1 MPDIFYVVKFFKNP
15 KNRKMFLQKP
25 EFCPCRISKIIDFSS
40 LGVPKPILGVDNS
53 VQFFFQNTI
62 DFCYI
67 DDKYDL
73 LLIDNHKCADMFL
86 KKVFKMVIF
95 QDFSLF

>member
-1 MPDIFYVVKFFKNP
+1 MINERYGSEKVLAAIFYSSIFIIFVVFYILYAFFH
-15 KNRKMFLQKP
+15 
-25 EFCPCRISKIIDFSS
+25 
-40 LGVPKPILGVDNS
+40 NS
-53 VQFFFQNTI
+53 IQFFFQNTI

-73 LLIDNHKCADMFL
+73 LLIDNHKCADIFL

-95 QDFSLF
+95 QDFSLFLLN

>member
-1 MPDIFYVVKFFKNP
+1 MKDIDQKKCWRPFFSPSIFIIFVVFYILYAFFH
-15 KNRKMFLQKP
+15 
-25 EFCPCRISKIIDFSS
+25 
-40 LGVPKPILGVDNS
+40 NS
-53 VQFFFQNTI
+53 VQIFFQNTI